1 MLENLTAERYYEDAV
16 GGVTEPSKMGCSRP
30 DGTTIDVFVKCS
42 SQNCP
47 PGGLAREVIGAL
59 LAKFVGIPV
68 GRPALVTVE
77 PELLNMIGRVA
88 PSTSARMRNSV
99 VPMYGSIALGAGY
112 SLCHR
117 DLPIESSVYQTAVE
131 IWAFDQLILNSDR
144 NERKPNCMLK
154 GEELVMIDH
163 EKALL
168 VETVG
173 SFLQPAP
180 WDGNWLPYSG
190 HLFNSAVLSKTPNL
204 DRLHNAWRSLDEVR
218 IQEIFTYIPTSWGE
232 KNILSGISGYL
243 VDLHANLDSAFANLK
258 RVEL

>member
-1 MLENLTAERYYEDAV
+1 MLENLTAERYYGDAV
-16 GGVTEPSKMGCSRP
+16 GGATEPSKMGCSRP
-30 DGTTIDVFVKCS
+30 DGTTIDIFVKCS

-59 LAKFVGIPV
+59 LAEAIGIPV
-68 GRPALVTVE
+68 GQPALVTVE
-77 PELLNMIGRVA
+77 PELLRMVSRVA
-88 PSTSARMRNSV
+88 PDASARMRNSV
-99 VPMYGSIALGAGY
+99 IPMYGSIALGAGY

-117 DLPIESSVYQTAVE
+117 DMSVESSVYQTAIE

-144 NERKPNCMLK
+144 NERKPNCMLN

-180 WDGNWLPYSG
+180 WQANWLPYSG
-190 HLFNSAVLSKTPNL
+190 HLFNSAVLKKAPNL
-204 DRLHNAWRSLDEVR
+204 DRLHNAWRCLNKVR
-218 IQEIFTYIPTSWGE
+218 IQEIFTCIPESWSE
-232 KNILSGISGYL
+232 RNILSGISKYL
-243 VDLHANLDSAFANLK
+243 VDLHENLDSAFENLK
-258 RVEL
+258 RVEP